1 MPLLSRCRVARRL
14 GHVALGSGLLLCA
27 VLGSSPAGADNQAK
41 IDALKIEVDY
51 DACTVEKTQKAEFCA
66 NEKWTIEVDEDGWSA
81 SGVGS
86 DGAPPTLEMTA
97 VCEDGTYKSLTNG
110 QPWSGKCELTGDA
123 AHPCFHI
130 AGGGSKEAFSKI
142 DSMQCFDI
150 AESSCTLELNGE
162 MIGQAEAVKGEY
174 AIALK
179 ELKSC
184 RIVE

>member
-1 MPLLSRCRVARRL
+1 
-14 GHVALGSGLLLCA
+14 
-27 VLGSSPAGADNQAK
+27 
-41 IDALKIEVDY
+41 
-51 DACTVEKTQKAEFCA
+51 
-66 NEKWTIEVDEDGWSA
+66 
-81 SGVGS
+81 
-86 DGAPPTLEMTA
+86 MTA